1 MNVSQTIGLFLLA
14 EAVLSLITAAVGEV
28 VIHTGTIF

>member
-1 MNVSQTIGLFLLA
+1 MNVPQTIGLFLLA
-14 EAVLSLITAAVGEV
+14 EAVLSLITAAVVEV